1 MKKLLSGAAILSVL
15 CLAAASVSRAQDSAN
30 GEKTYKAKCA
40 GCHGANAEGKPAM
53 KSPSIK
59 GKSADEIQKQIS
71 TSPKHAG
78 VKNLTPAEVK
88 DIAAYLATLK

>member
-1 MKKLLSGAAILSVL
+1 MMKKFLSGAAILSML
-15 CLAAASVSRAQDSAN
+15 GLAASVSRAQDSAS
-30 GEKTYKAKCA
+30 GEKTYKAKCS

-78 VKNLTPAEVK
+78 VKNLTAAQVT
-88 DIAAYLATLK
+88 DLAAYLGTLK